1 MKYLIGLYGKS
12 NIGKTEAI
20 RLVFEL
26 IKEKYPDLKYDPD
39 YQPILS
45 NDGDISVIVI
55 VNGIKIGIESQ
66 GDPNSRIF
74 VSIPIFI
81 NLNCDVILCATR
93 TRGAT
98 VQIIEGLKND
108 FQINWIEKKQVDDSK
123 LQFAENKKS
132 AICIAEKII
141 EHLNVLKLK

>member
-1 MKYLIGLYGKS
+1 MKYLIGLFGKS
-12 NIGKTEAI
+12 NIGKTETI

-26 IKEKYPDLKYDPD
+26 IKEKYPDIKYDPN

-81 NLNCDVILCATR
+81 NLKCDVILCATR

-123 LQFAENKKS
+123 LQFTENKKS
-132 AICIAEKII
+132 AICIAEKIS
-141 EHLNVLKLK
+141 EHLNILKLK